1 MLPSLP
7 VQLISVSASD
17 FISLSLFS
25 KQAPIL
31 GENLWEVLLLML
43 AMQKVANF

>member
-7 VQLISVSASD
+7 IQLLSISVSE
-17 FISLSLFS
+17 FISLSLFP
-25 KQAPIL
+25 KQAPSL

-43 AMQKVANF
+43 TVWKVADF